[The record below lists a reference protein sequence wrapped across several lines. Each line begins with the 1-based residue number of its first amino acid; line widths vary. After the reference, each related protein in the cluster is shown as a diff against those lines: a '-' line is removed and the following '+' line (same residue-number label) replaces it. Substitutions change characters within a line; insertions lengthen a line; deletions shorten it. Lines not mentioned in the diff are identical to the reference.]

1 MRDLARDRVSS
12 SGDIVSC
19 LNDATSAP
27 KGEWQETWIFTRA
40 SPVFDCSPLPVSGG
54 VNNFVKDDYFSITAR
69 VCSSIAQVHL
79 SYFFLSYPRVLYHIG
94 MEALDNNFNIT
105 YATLIF
111 SPPQAENFRSSY
123 LLNADFLS

>member
-1 MRDLARDRVSS
+1 M
-12 SGDIVSC
+12 
-19 LNDATSAP
+19 
-27 KGEWQETWIFTRA
+27 
-40 SPVFDCSPLPVSGG
+40 
-54 VNNFVKDDYFSITAR
+54 KDYYFSITAR

-123 LLNADFLS
+123 LLNADFLSKKHSLSQIHTVSTLGNGVFLLRKCYKRYSNSKKISACGGPKIRVP

>member
-1 MRDLARDRVSS
+1 M
-12 SGDIVSC
+12 
-19 LNDATSAP
+19 
-27 KGEWQETWIFTRA
+27 
-40 SPVFDCSPLPVSGG
+40 
-54 VNNFVKDDYFSITAR
+54 KDYYFSITAR

-94 MEALDNNFNIT
+94 MEALDYNFNIT

-123 LLNADFLS
+123 LLNADFLSKKTIPCPKFTQFPLSETVFFF